1 MSPEL
6 DAKLVEKYPNI
17 FSGRFGS
24 PQETLMCFGFEHGDG
39 WYNIIDKLCGDIQ
52 SHIDWYNRDGEKV
65 PQLVAVQVKEK
76 FGSLRFYTGPSTD
89 YIRGMITMAESMSE
103 VTCEVCGSPGIKRG
117 GGWIKT
123 LCDEHAKKD

>member
-6 DAKLVEKYPNI
+6 DAKLVEKYPKI
-17 FSGRFGS
+17 FSGRLGS

-39 WYNIIDKLCGDIQ
+39 WYNIIDKLCDNIQ

-76 FGSLRFYTGPSTD
+76 FGTLRFYTNPTTD
-89 YIRGMITMAESMSE
+89 YFRGLIDMAEAMSE
-103 VTCEVCGSPGIKRG
+103 ITCEVCGTPGKRRG